1 MHFEKIQRCGLRTL
15 PSLTLRFQMALPDEI
30 WLVDFGEPFPGEP
43 ANQRPAVIVGP
54 SRLFG
59 DGLPFVIVVPLTTVH
74 RRISFHVEI
83 EPGAAT
89 GLSDV
94 SYAQCELIRS
104 ISTQRLSHVLGRLSL
119 QRAREIETVIK
130 RLLDY

>member
-1 MHFEKIQRCGLRTL
+1 
-15 PSLTLRFQMALPDEI
+15 MASPDEI

-43 ANQRPAVIVGP
+43 ANRRPAVLVGP

-83 EPGAAT
+83 EADAIS
-89 GLSDV
+89 GLSAT

-104 ISTQRLSHVLGRLSL
+104 VSTHRLSASLGHVSL
-119 QRAREIETVIK
+119 RAAHEIETVIK

>member
-1 MHFEKIQRCGLRTL
+1 
-15 PSLTLRFQMALPDEI
+15 MALPDEI

>member
-1 MHFEKIQRCGLRTL
+1 
-15 PSLTLRFQMALPDEI
+15 MALPDEI

-43 ANQRPAVIVGP
+43 AKQRPAIVVGP

-74 RRISFHVEI
+74 RRLSFHVEI
-83 EPGAAT
+83 DHGRGT
-89 GLSDV
+89 GLDEA

-104 ISTQRLSHVLGRLSL
+104 ISTRRLNHVLGRVSL
-119 QRAREIETVIK
+119 QTAREIETVVK

>member
-1 MHFEKIQRCGLRTL
+1 
-15 PSLTLRFQMALPDEI
+15 MALPDEI

-43 ANQRPAVIVGP
+43 ENRRPAIVVGP

-74 RRISFHVEI
+74 RRISFHVEL
-83 EPGAAT
+83 ESGAAT
-89 GLSDV
+89 GLSEV

-104 ISTQRLSHVLGRLSL
+104 ISTRRLSQIVGRISL
-119 QRAREIETVIK
+119 QTAREIETVIK